1 MFALLPDVDQALV
14 TFLTEHAALAPL
26 HGGRVGTALQSSA
39 TSIRI
44 ANLGGPE
51 GFPWDATDAFQV
63 ECWGG
68 DQGQANRLARTVV
81 AATPDLRGPIAGGH
95 VSAAVV
101 TLLPLWQPDANGR
114 PRYIVHIEITVHPP
128 EESP

>member
-14 TFLTEHAALAPL
+14 AFLTQHAALAPL

-44 ANLGGPE
+44 ANLGGTQSQS
-51 GFPWDATDAFQV
+51 WAADVTFQV

-68 DQGQANRLARTVV
+68 DQQQANVLARTVV
-81 AATPDLRGPIAGGH
+81 AAARDLCGPITGGY
-95 VSAAVV
+95 VTAAVP
-101 TLLPLWQPDANGR
+101 TLLPLWQPDPNGR
-114 PRYIVHIEITVHPP
+114 PRYIVHLELTIHP
-128 EESP
+128 EASP